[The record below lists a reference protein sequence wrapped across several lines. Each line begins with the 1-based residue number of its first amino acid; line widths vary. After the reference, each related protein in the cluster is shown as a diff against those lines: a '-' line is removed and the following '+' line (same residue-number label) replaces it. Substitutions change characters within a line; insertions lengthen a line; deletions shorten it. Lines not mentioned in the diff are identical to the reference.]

1 MLSDLDEKDRAMEI
15 IEKGMNLCESLKS
28 DPEMYRIKGRISQA
42 KEWFDHVLKLDP
54 NCQESLQFIQ
64 NYELKEQEDVKMVE
78 NMDQENDVNKI
89 TKSKKINSFWDRLAF
104 QAHKKVHV
112 DDGEVLLEE
121 VLFYLKFLFY
131 FIIVLLF

>member
-28 DPEMYRIKGRISQA
+28 DPEMYRIKGRISQS

-64 NYELKEQEDVKMVE
+64 NHKLKKQEDVEMVE
-78 NMDQENDVNKI
+78 NMDQENDENKI
-89 TKSKKINSFWDRLAF
+89 KKSKKINSFWDRLAF

-121 VLFYLKFLFY
+121 VLFNLNII
-131 FIIVLLF
+131 FIIVLLLF